1 MIPKDPNRTRAF
13 EHKFYVFYGVE
24 HQDRPTHKQHDTS
37 IAKDTQNDHDAAVIS
52 DTTTNTTTNRR
63 VTIEDKLSH
72 AIKKPAQSEIWTL
85 WWPGSKVL
93 VFRRQVVEASIDA
106 SDVINAPSVDL
117 L

>member
-1 MIPKDPNRTRAF
+1 M
-13 EHKFYVFYGVE
+13 
-24 HQDRPTHKQHDTS
+24 
-37 IAKDTQNDHDAAVIS
+37 
-52 DTTTNTTTNRR
+52 TTNTTTNRR

-93 VFRRQVVEASIDA
+93 VFRRQFVEAAIDA